1 MRSTAATTMAR
12 VRVQPVLMGARAR
25 AMRRIRRAVLIVS
38 MLSLAA
44 CEPHPIGDESHT
56 IFRFELA
63 IRNDSNEVTYLVIG
77 SPGPP
82 DVVAG
87 EPFSIAPGDSDTVN
101 VGGAEAKVDPPG
113 GCFEN
118 EQVWVI
124 RSRSGTEY
132 VFADDLAAQPADVEV
147 LKFFPPET
155 CTDQE
160 VLEYVWSG

>member
-1 MRSTAATTMAR
+1 MAR
-12 VRVQPVLMGARAR
+12 ICMQPVLMSARGR
-25 AMRRIRRAVLIVS
+25 AVRQIRRAILVTS

-44 CEPHPIGDESHT
+44 CEPHPFGDESHT
-56 IFRFELA
+56 IFRFELV
-63 IRNDSNEVTYLVIG
+63 IRNDSNEVIYLVTG

-101 VGGAEAKVDPPG
+101 VGGAEAKGDPPG

-132 VFADDLAAQPADVEV
+132 LSADDVAAQPADVEV
-147 LKFFPPET
+147 LKFFPPDT